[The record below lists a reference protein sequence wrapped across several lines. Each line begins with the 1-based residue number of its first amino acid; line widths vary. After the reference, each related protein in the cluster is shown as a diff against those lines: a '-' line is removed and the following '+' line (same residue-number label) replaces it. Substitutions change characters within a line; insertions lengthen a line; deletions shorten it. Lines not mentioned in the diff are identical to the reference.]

1 MKNKI
6 AYFSLVNATIVT
18 LFLFYIDESYYNFN
32 WMTSVGNW
40 FVFFIYL
47 TFLTV
52 LLLALNLILQN
63 KLNIYVITVINLVL
77 LPLTVIYLLT

>member
-18 LFLFYIDESYYNFN
+18 LFLFYIDEGYYNFN

-52 LLLALNLILQN
+52 LLLVLNLILQI
-63 KLNIYVITVINLVL
+63 KLNIYVIAVINLVI
-77 LPLTVIYLLT
+77 LPITLICLLT